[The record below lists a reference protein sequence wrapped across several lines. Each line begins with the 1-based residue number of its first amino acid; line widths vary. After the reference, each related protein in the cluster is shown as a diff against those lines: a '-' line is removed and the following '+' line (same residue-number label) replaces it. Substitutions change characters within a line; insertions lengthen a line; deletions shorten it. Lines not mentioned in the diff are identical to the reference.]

1 MDDDVDAVIGELD
14 WPSAENC
21 DLGDI
26 FGPDHG
32 VENRGAHQAGGAC
45 QDEMHSADVLVGLD
59 DGGII
64 DRLMIQRWAAVLHG
78 WGNSGRLAHLNAVKT
93 PALPG
98 VSGTGLVI
106 PSQEMMQLRPAGSQ
120 PGHHCVARS
129 ELLCMEQIP
138 CVSVDTEPR
147 IG

>member
-1 MDDDVDAVIGELD
+1 MDDDIDAVVGELD

-26 FGPDHG
+26 LGPDHG

-45 QDEMHSADVLVGLD
+45 QDEMHPADVLVGLD

-78 WGNSGRLAHLNAVKT
+78 WGNSVRLAHLNAVKT

-106 PSQEMMQLRPAGSQ
+106 PSHAGDDATPPSRQPTRP
-120 PGHHCVARS
+120 P
-129 ELLCMEQIP
+129 LCCAFGTFVHGADSMRF
-138 CVSVDTEPR
+138 C
-147 IG
+147 